1 MAALVQ
7 AVCWSRGTMRGLL
20 LLSSAIFLTSASLI
34 FVALILL
41 HMYLAC
47 TNQSTYE
54 MLKRESCCL
63 PACAP
68 LHLQYSTRAK
78 RGCSCLHCTGL
89 QCCGGMWCKH

>member
-1 MAALVQ
+1 
-7 AVCWSRGTMRGLL
+7 MRGLL
-20 LLSSAIFLTSASLI
+20 LLSSASFLTSASLI

-63 PACAP
+63 PVCAP
-68 LHLQYSTRAK
+68 LHLQRSKTPSVIAATVIAQGCNAVRACGASIEPADPDLQG
-78 RGCSCLHCTGL
+78 RGWHT
-89 QCCGGMWCKH
+89 